1 MHKYIYV
8 IPFAAQV
15 SPGGSLKLSLSCW
28 SSHPELLEEEEE
40 VVDDKAK
47 EAKRIAEYQKTI
59 ERYLDMPSRKK

>member
-1 MHKYIYV
+1 MCRVK
-8 IPFAAQV
+8 
-15 SPGGSLKLSLSCW
+15 KLSLSCW
-28 SSHPELLEEEEE
+28 GSHPELLEEEEEE